1 MDQGRQFSP
10 ILPQG
15 FFCDIEGNST
25 DATDIKNIEI
35 VAEIL

>member
-15 FFCDIEGNST
+15 FFCDIEENST
-25 DATDIKNIEI
+25 DSTGIKKIEI
-35 VAEIL
+35 VAEIF